1 MIQCGSEGQR
11 QFVGD
16 NGGVLAVP
24 ASCVLTHHP
33 QTLSH
38 SLTHSPSHSLPLF
51 ELTRTPTLSPSLPP
65 TPPTQPN
72 PTHQLLGD
80 TLFDIR
86 KQAGGRVDLPT
97 VKAVGLST
105 LAAIEGLH
113 SLGFIHRD
121 IKPANFV
128 INPPNAAASRGES
141 ESESVSMCVWSE

>member
-1 MIQCGSEGQR
+1 MMEGSR
-11 QFVGD
+11 WTLR
-16 NGGVLAVP
+16 VLRP
-24 ASCVLTHHP
+24 HP
-33 QTLSH
+33 H
-38 SLTHSPSHSLPLF
+38 SLTP
-51 ELTRTPTLSPSLPP
+51 SPSLPP
-65 TPPTQPN
+65 FITHTPTLSSSLLPPHPPHPQPT
-72 PTHQLLGD
+72 PTTNQLLGD